1 MFDLRQID
9 MEFFQNDDDKYR
21 TSPITPSST
30 RINRDLFS
38 DDAPSG
44 LRFPSPQS
52 GRVERFD
59 LNSDGTKFPNIASYQ
74 ELLQS
79 QPNTNNSLDTSV
91 ANGGRGR
98 GRSRS
103 VDTGRG
109 TAGRGFR
116 VPRMASAV
124 SRCGGGARGAS
135 SSREHGVPRPTCS
148 LALDIADK
156 MMKINNKPA
165 GVRRTFTS

>member
-1 MFDLRQID
+1 
-9 MEFFQNDDDKYR
+9 MEFFQNDDDE
-21 TSPITPSST
+21 
-30 RINRDLFS
+30 DLFS

-44 LRFPSPQS
+44 LRFPSPRS

-59 LNSDGTKFPNIASYQ
+59 LNSDGTEFPNIASYQ

-79 QPNTNNSLDTSV
+79 QPNANNSLDTSV

-98 GRSRS
+98 GRSRW

-116 VPRMASAV
+116 VPRMTSAV
-124 SRCGGGARGAS
+124 PRGGGGARGAS
-135 SSREHGVPRPTCS
+135 SSHGHGVSRPMGF

-156 MMKINNKPA
+156 MMKINNKLA
-165 GVRRTFTS
+165 RVRVIRIFTS